1 ALGDSDLGRGAVI
14 VLPLLLIPG
23 SVFLFQ
29 LIAYAGYALS
39 YSRLDRVGEADVVVV
54 LGAGLNGN
62 QVTPLLA
69 SRLDRG
75 IEELDA
81 CVDAGRDATIV
92 VSGGQGVDE
101 VVSEAEAMQAYLVSQ
116 NVDAHRILVE
126 DQSTTTAENLQFTV
140 ALLRTEGITWHRMAV
155 VTSNFHVLRAASIT
169 ESMGLPAAA
178 VGSPTAPYYVPTAFL
193 REFAATVVHFR
204 RGTLVTIVG
213 AILLWILFAAATGLF
228 APLILRRARGRQ
240 RDPGARG
247 RAGEGGSGLA
257 GALLEDLRPLPAAAV
272 PHRTA
277 QDRAGL
283 GDLAPDQ
290 EHHVAAQIPG
300 FDELHRFLLAAACAV
315 RRREPVLTSP
325 ELAPGTDV
333 APGPVEQG
341 GQLRAIAADRV
352 GEQRPLQVHHQ

>member
-1 ALGDSDLGRGAVI
+1 MSPEWIPTIAVGVAAVCASGYTVRRVLRHRRRPSNGLWALASAVLFWLTAALYMVGSPSDVTGWIAYPVAAPVLAAPVVLLFAGVALAANTVVVVRREGLRIATLVPLVIGGALLVMLVAGAWWILDVMGALGDSVLGRGAVI

-228 APLILRRARGRQ
+228 APLIG
-240 RDPGARG
+240 
-247 RAGEGGSGLA
+247 
-257 GALLEDLRPLPAAAV
+257 
-272 PHRTA
+272 
-277 QDRAGL
+277 
-283 GDLAPDQ
+283 
-290 EHHVAAQIPG
+290 
-300 FDELHRFLLAAACAV
+300 
-315 RRREPVLTSP
+315 
-325 ELAPGTDV
+325 
-333 APGPVEQG
+333 
-341 GQLRAIAADRV
+341 
-352 GEQRPLQVHHQ
+352 